1 MSSSEAPLWKEAIQ
15 SEIDSILQSHT
26 WELVDFPLGCKP
38 LGYKWIF
45 KRKMKADGS
54 IDKYKASL

>member
-1 MSSSEAPLWKEAIQ
+1 MTFLLESEPQSFKEAIT
-15 SEIDSILQSHT
+15 SPEGTLWYT
-26 WELVDFPLGCKP
+26 WELVDPPPGCKP

-54 IDKYKASL
+54 STRLDL